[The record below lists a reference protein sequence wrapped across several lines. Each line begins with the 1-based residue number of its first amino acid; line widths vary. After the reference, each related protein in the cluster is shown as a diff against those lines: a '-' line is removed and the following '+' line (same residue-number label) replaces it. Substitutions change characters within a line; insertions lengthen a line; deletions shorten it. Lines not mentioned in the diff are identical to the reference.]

1 MTQSAIELL
10 AGYRSGELSPL
21 EVVDASLARIDAL
34 DPELRAMPTLCAE
47 RARAEAAAC
56 ERAYR
61 DGRPQG
67 PLAGVPFVVKDLF
80 DSADV
85 PTAYGSPMFAG
96 HTPSADAAV
105 VRNVRVGGGILLG
118 KSQTHE
124 FAWGITSVNERMG
137 TSHNP
142 WDPTRISGGSS
153 GGSAVALAARY
164 VPIAIGSDTGGS
176 IRVPSAYCGTVGFK
190 PTFGRLSTDG
200 VWPLAP
206 SLDHAG
212 AMARTPAD
220 VGLLLGAMEGRPDP
234 SAPTAALSGR
244 TVGICPELQLVP
256 LAADVQA
263 AFDEAVRTLAELG
276 ARVQQVSMPE
286 AEANAIYPAFGV
298 IQRAEALRTHTAAGL
313 WPGRADE
320 YGADVRG
327 RLELGEQVTLR
338 DYLDATLARERAR
351 AAMAALLE
359 TVDVLLTP
367 IAACSPPPIGQERV
381 QHAGSEREFRDLV
394 MPSTVPH
401 DLLGLPSCAVR
412 AGFDELGIPVGV
424 QFSARRWGDDDVLAA
439 ARAFV
444 EATPELQERW
454 PEPAPAGAES
464 QRRGE
469 HDD

>member
-1 MTQSAIELL
+1 MTRSAIELL
-10 AGYRSGELSPL
+10 EGYRSGELSPA
-21 EVVDASLARIDAL
+21 EVVDASLARIAAL
-34 DPELRAMPTLCAE
+34 DAELGAMPALCPE

-56 ERAYR
+56 ERAYHE
-61 DGRPQG
+61 GLPQG
-67 PLAGVPFVVKDLF
+67 ALAGVPFVVKDLF

-105 VRNVRVGGGILLG
+105 VRNVRDAGAILLG

-124 FAWGITSVNERMG
+124 FAWGLTSVNERMG

-142 WDPTRISGGSS
+142 WDRTRISGGSS
-153 GGSAVALAARY
+153 GGSAVALAAGY

-190 PTFGRLSTDG
+190 PTFGRFSTEG

-206 SLDHAG
+206 SLDHPG

-220 VGLLLGAMEGRPDP
+220 VGLLLGAMAGCREP
-234 SAPTAALSGR
+234 SVPPAGLSGR
-244 TVGICPELQLVP
+244 TVGICPDLQLVP

-263 AFDEAVRTLAELG
+263 AFDDAVRTVVDLG
-276 ARVQQVSMPE
+276 ARVQEASMPE
-286 AEANAIYPAFGV
+286 AEAIHPAFGV
-298 IQRAEALRTHTAAGL
+298 IQRAEAFRTHTVAGL
-313 WPGRADE
+313 WPARADE

-327 RLELGEQVTLR
+327 RLELGAQVTLR

-351 AAMAALLE
+351 SAMAALLE
-359 TVDVLLTP
+359 SVDVLLTP
-367 IAACSPPPIGQERV
+367 VAACSPPPIGEERV

-394 MPSTVPH
+394 MPYTVPH
-401 DLLGLPSCAVR
+401 DLLGLPTCAVR

-424 QFSARRWGDDDVLAA
+424 QFSARLWGDDDALAA
-439 ARAFV
+439 ARAFAD
-444 EATPELQERW
+444 ATPDLQGRW
-454 PEPAPAGAES
+454 PELALAEAES

>member
-1 MTQSAIELL
+1 VTHSAIALL
-10 AGYRSGELSPL
+10 EGYRNGELSPV

-34 DPELRAMPTLCAE
+34 DPELLAMPTLCAE

-105 VRNVRVGGGILLG
+105 VRNVRDAGAILLG

-142 WDPTRISGGSS
+142 WDRSRISGGSS
-153 GGSAVALAARY
+153 GGSAVALAAGY

-176 IRVPSAYCGTVGFK
+176 IRVPSGYCGTVGFK
-190 PTFGRLSTDG
+190 PSFGRLSTEG

-206 SLDHAG
+206 SLDHPG

-220 VGLLLGAMEGRPDP
+220 VGLLFRAMEGRDEPPAP
-234 SAPTAALSGR
+234 SAALSGR
-244 TVGICPELQLVP
+244 TVGICPELQPVP
-256 LAADVQA
+256 LAADVQV
-263 AFDEAVRTLAELG
+263 AFDDAVRTVTDLG
-276 ARVQQVSMPE
+276 ARVEEVSLPE
-286 AEANAIYPAFGV
+286 AEAEAIYPTFGV
-298 IQRAEALRTHTAAGL
+298 IQRAEAHRTHTEAGL
-313 WPGRADE
+313 WPARAADF
-320 YGADVRG
+320 GADVRG

-338 DYLDATLARERAR
+338 DYLEATLARERAR
-351 AAMAALLE
+351 AAMAALLQ

-367 IAACSPPPIGQERV
+367 IAACSPPPIGQDRV

-401 DLLGLPSCAVR
+401 DLLGLPTCAVR
-412 AGFDELGIPVGV
+412 AGFDELNIPVGV
-424 QFSARRWGDDDVLAA
+424 QFSAGRWGDDDVLSA

-454 PEPAPAGAES
+454 PELALAEAES